1 MLRKIFGSKREEVTG
16 DWRKLHNED
25 LHDLCCLQNITRLM
39 AVEDDVMG
47 EACGTCRRE
56 EKCAKDCGGE
66 T

>member
-25 LHDLCCLQNITRLM
+25 LHDLYCSQNITRLM
-39 AVEDDVMG
+39 TVDDVMG
-47 EACGTCRRE
+47 GACGTCRRD
-56 EKCAKDCGGE
+56 EKYAKDCGGE